1 MAGAESARLGESAR
15 LMEPAGV
22 AEQCAAGPATPRPAG
37 EAGGSIRHSTPVP
50 VRHPADAVA
59 ALSGPAAA
67 SPLAAS
73 AAAAG
78 RPVLADLTF
87 RDSHL
92 ERLYEA
98 YHQRSKRG
106 IVMGFAFFRAAIL
119 FFMSFRGVAAGDH
132 FGALL
137 LVLMSAGS
145 LLPVVA
151 AGSPPSQQASPLEQ
165 RLRVGV
171 ILAVDVVQAAVGCR
185 CMHHLAPFQQEK
197 LSSVAALAHVV
208 HASGVLWTH
217 FYSAFSPLTFRFLFM
232 QQAAVCLV
240 LMAGS
245 GHICRYN
252 AGLRMGYR
260 YRTLK
265 QMIGVAQ
272 QAQQA
277 TAADVALCMQCQA
290 PLLLLPGFLAA
301 TWAAF
306 RAERRLR
313 LGFLGKLQEQHAA
326 QQAQIIAQQ
335 AQRGDAGAAGLGSGD
350 EAHAVVTLPADVA
363 RLRAEWVPS
372 DLDFL
377 ANFAVPALGALWTY
391 GRWALWP
398 GAEAAA
404 AALL

>member
-1 MAGAESARLGESAR
+1 MRGAAAGWLPPLGGSKGVAGWRALTWAPVLAALPPRKMAGAESARLGESAR

-165 RLRVGV
+165 SVC
-171 ILAVDVVQAAVGCR
+171 AYQAPKWHLPAARQRPKHLPTAAGSCR
-185 CMHHLAPFQQEK
+185 C
-197 LSSVAALAHVV
+197 ALTHTRSATQRPNPHTNQ
-208 HASGVLWTH
+208 ASPHKTGGC
-217 FYSAFSPLTFRFLFM
+217 A
-232 QQAAVCLV
+232 
-240 LMAGS
+240 
-245 GHICRYN
+245 
-252 AGLRMGYR
+252 
-260 YRTLK
+260 
-265 QMIGVAQ
+265 
-272 QAQQA
+272 
-277 TAADVALCMQCQA
+277 
-290 PLLLLPGFLAA
+290 
-301 TWAAF
+301 
-306 RAERRLR
+306 
-313 LGFLGKLQEQHAA
+313 
-326 QQAQIIAQQ
+326 
-335 AQRGDAGAAGLGSGD
+335 
-350 EAHAVVTLPADVA
+350 
-363 RLRAEWVPS
+363 
-372 DLDFL
+372 
-377 ANFAVPALGALWTY
+377 
-391 GRWALWP
+391 
-398 GAEAAA
+398 
-404 AALL
+404 